1 MADYNSSALLGGGFN
16 FNNYMTNPLTLAGL
30 QMLSNNS
37 PRIGQIPNTFS
48 GVAEIV
54 GNAAAAQRKQQE
66 AAEGKAAISAALQNV
81 GFSKS
86 EADMY
91 ANNPEAAKIVL
102 GEKKRRDE
110 LQQQNDAWEQYKAL
124 DQPQTP
130 PPAAFDQPDVWDS
143 VPNPLDKDQS
153 RFNQSAAEPQA
164 ELADQLASMGQKYT
178 GAPLNQVIP
187 EMANGNKTVAARM
200 LSAAKALGISPD
212 TPLTEEMLN
221 DPETA
226 IPLLRAAGIGTEGEL
241 AQAHAA
247 AVDAAAQRKAALA
260 EQYAA
265 LPTDT
270 ATDAGAQRRVAT
282 AASYS
287 ESAEEPIDLE
297 KESEQQQQQQPQ
309 FAQAEP
315 SLGAALAKVAQ
326 LQSGQGGQAQP
337 DWMAGAQA
345 QPMTAAP
352 RQAAPAPQTRTE
364 QALEARRDQ
373 ELQNQIRKQQFL
385 IARPGIPAGMK
396 EAAKLELQHL
406 YKQIEGTDADIRKY
420 EYARRQLKPGE
431 EMPPFTDWLRANKA
445 PVVQID
451 QKGEGAES
459 IARGKAAGERAGKAI
474 DAAEKSGQSLLKSA
488 HLEQLL
494 SRVAQGKL
502 EPARMSV
509 SAWAKAFG
517 LDDDAAKKLGLKPD
531 DVGDQQAISALTNE
545 MIVGK
550 IGPGGF
556 PANNFSDADREFL
569 TQVFPQLSNEPKANK
584 IIIEASRRIDRL
596 NIEYAK
602 EWTKYRKAEK
612 AAGRE
617 ASFDDFAIDYADKLS
632 EKDVFGDLI
641 KQAESLGASS
651 STPAFDETRGSAP
664 IMWERGPD
672 GRPRPKTR

>member
-1 MADYNSSALLGGGFN
+1 MADYNNSALLGGGFD
-16 FNNYMTNPLTLAGL
+16 FNNFLTNPLTLAGL

-37 PRIGQIPNTFS
+37 PRVGQPVNTFS

-66 AAEGKAAISAALQNV
+66 AAAGQAAISAALQNA
-81 GFSKS
+81 GFSQA

-91 ANNPEAAKIVL
+91 AKNPEAAKIAL
-102 GEKKRRDE
+102 GEKKRKDE
-110 LQQQNDAWEQYKAL
+110 LRQQNEAWEQYKAF
-124 DQPQTP
+124 DQPET

-164 ELADQLASMGQKYT
+164 ELADQLADMGRKYT
-178 GAPLNQVIP
+178 GAPLNQIIP

-200 LSAAKALGISPD
+200 LAAAKASGLSPD
-212 TPLTEEMLN
+212 ARMTKEMLD
-221 DPETA
+221 DPETV
-226 IPLLRAAGIGTEGEL
+226 IPLLRAAGVGAGTGEGGLE
-241 AQAHAA
+241 QAHAA
-247 AVDAAAQRKAALA
+247 AVDAAAQRRAALA

-265 LPTDT
+265 LPSGT
-270 ATDAGAQRRVAT
+270 ATDAP
-282 AASYS
+282 YS
-287 ESAEEPIDLE
+287 ENAEEPE
-297 KESEQQQQQQPQ
+297 NEQQRPQ
-309 FAQAEP
+309 FTQAEP
-315 SLGAALAKVAQ
+315 SLGAALARVAQ
-326 LQSGQGGQAQP
+326 LQGGQGGQAQP

-345 QPMTAAP
+345 QPMTTAP
-352 RQAAPAPQTRTE
+352 RQAAAPQTRTE
-364 QALEARRDQ
+364 QAVETRRTQDLE
-373 ELQNQIRKQQFL
+373 NQIRKQQFL

-459 IARGKAAGERAGKAI
+459 IARGKSAGERAGKAI

-517 LDDDAAKKLGLKPD
+517 LDDDTAKKLGLKPED
-531 DVGDQQAISALTNE
+531 LGDQQAISALTNE

-556 PANNFSDADREFL
+556 PANNFSDADRKFL

>member
-1 MADYNSSALLGGGFN
+1 MADYNNSALLGGGGFN
-16 FNNYMTNPLTLAGL
+16 FNNFMTNPLTLAGL
-30 QMLSNNS
+30 HMLSNNS

-66 AAEGKAAISAALQNV
+66 AAEGRAAISAALQNV
-81 GFSKS
+81 GFSQS

-124 DQPQTP
+124 DTPQTPSPAP

-143 VPNPLDKDQS
+143 VPNPLNKDQS

-164 ELADQLASMGQKYT
+164 ELADQSADYT
-178 GAPLNQVIP
+178 GAPLNQIIP

-200 LSAAKALGISPD
+200 LSAANAMGIPPD
-212 TPLTEEMLN
+212 ARMTEEMLN
-221 DPETA
+221 D
-226 IPLLRAAGIGTEGEL
+226 LRARVGAGEESTQIE
-241 AQAHAA
+241 
-247 AVDAAAQRKAALA
+247 AQRRAALV

-265 LPTDT
+265 LPAKNT
-270 ATDAGAQRRVAT
+270 ATDAPAR
-282 AASYS
+282 YS
-287 ESAEEPIDLE
+287 ENAEEPIDLE
-297 KESEQQQQQQPQ
+297 QEGEQQQPAPQQQP
-309 FAQAEP
+309 EP
-315 SLGAALAKVAQ
+315 SLGAALARVAQ
-326 LQSGQGGQAQP
+326 LQGGQGGQARP

-345 QPMTAAP
+345 QPMTTAP

-420 EYARRQLKPGE
+420 EYARRQLRPGE

-459 IARGKAAGERAGKAI
+459 IARGKSAGERAGKAI

-517 LDDDAAKKLGLKPD
+517 LDDDTAKKLGLKPED
-531 DVGDQQAISALTNE
+531 LGDQQAISALTNE

-556 PANNFSDADREFL
+556 PANNFSDADRKFL

-641 KQAESLGASS
+641 KQAESLGMGESS
-651 STPAFDETRGSAP
+651 SKPAFDEGQKGYKVLRV
-664 IMWERGPD
+664 R
-672 GRPRPKTR
+672 